1 MPAPSLE
8 LRLQPLFGAVLR
20 PIRAFLALEAASGIL
35 LLSAAVAALCWVNLG
50 GAASYHALL
59 SAQLVLGA
67 GDFSATFSLNDLVND
82 GLMTI
87 FFFVVG
93 MEIKRELMLGEL
105 ASVSRALLPAVAA
118 LGGMVV
124 PALIFV
130 AFNGAGPARS
140 GWGIPMATD
149 IAFCIGVLTLLKSRV
164 PYGLIVFVTA
174 LAIFDDIG
182 GILVIALFY
191 GHGLDVWW
199 LGSAAAV
206 SLVAIGMGR
215 AQARSGFAWAA
226 VGALLWLALH
236 RGGIHA
242 TIAGVVIGLCV
253 PARPGTSPRLALT
266 ALASHLTSLTARPVD
281 EALDTEA
288 LGGLEQGLE
297 ALESPIDRFLHLL
310 HPWTAFLIMPVFAL
324 ANSGV
329 DVRNMGPSQLASAVT
344 LGTSVALVGG
354 KLIGIFTFTAVSVRL
369 GLAPM
374 PGGAS
379 HAKLFGA
386 AVVAGIGFTVALF
399 IAGLAYPE
407 RPDFLDQARL
417 GILAG
422 SIMAGL
428 AGAAILLM
436 TPRLS
441 RAPSSDPAATA
452 PR

>member
-8 LRLQPLFGAVLR
+8 SRLQPLFGAVLR
-20 PIRAFLALEAASGIL
+20 PIRAFLALEASSGIL
-35 LLSAAVAALCWVNLG
+35 LLSAAIAALCWVNLG
-50 GAASYHALL
+50 GIGSYNALL
-59 SAQLVLGA
+59 SARLVLGA
-67 GDFSATFSLNDLVND
+67 GDLAATFSLHELVND
-82 GLMTI
+82 GLVTI

-93 MEIKRELMLGEL
+93 MEIKRELVLGEL
-105 ASVSRALLPAVAA
+105 ASFSRALLPAVAA

-130 AFNGAGPARS
+130 AFNGAGPARR

-164 PYGLIVFVTA
+164 SYGLIVFVTA

-191 GHGLDVWW
+191 GHGLDLWW
-199 LGSAAAV
+199 LALAAAV
-206 SLVAIGMGR
+206 SLVAFGMGR
-215 AQARSGFAWAA
+215 AEVKNGFAWAA

-253 PARPGTSPRLALT
+253 PARPRTSPRLALM
-266 ALASHLTSLTARPVD
+266 ALAGHLTSLTARPVD

-310 HPWTAFLIMPVFAL
+310 HPWTAFLVMPVFAL

-329 DVRNMGPSQLASAVT
+329 DVRNMSPSQLASAVT
-344 LGTSVALVGG
+344 LGTAAALVGG
-354 KLIGIFTFTAVSVRL
+354 KLVGIFSFTVISVRL

-379 HAKLFGA
+379 HAKLLGA
-386 AVVAGIGFTVALF
+386 AVIAGIGFTVALF
-399 IAGLAYPE
+399 IAGLAYPDH
-407 RPDFLDQARL
+407 PDLLDQAKL

-422 SIMAGL
+422 SVTAGI
-428 AGAAILLM
+428 AGAVILLM

-441 RAPSSDPAATA
+441 GA
-452 PR
+452 

>member
-20 PIRAFLALEAASGIL
+20 PIRAFLELEASSGIL

-50 GAASYHALL
+50 GVASYHALL

-67 GDFSATFSLNDLVND
+67 GDLSATFSLHEFAND

-93 MEIKRELMLGEL
+93 MEIKRELVVGEL

-130 AFNGAGPARS
+130 AFNGAGPARR

-149 IAFCIGVLTLLKSRV
+149 IAFCVGVLTLLKSRV

-199 LGSAAAV
+199 LAAAAAV

-215 AQARSGFAWAA
+215 AQVRRGFAWAA

-242 TIAGVVIGLCV
+242 TIAGVVLGLCI
-253 PARPGTSPRLALT
+253 PARPRTSPRLALM
-266 ALASHLTSLTARPVD
+266 ALAGHLTSLTARPVD

-297 ALESPIDRFLHLL
+297 ALESPIDRFLHIL
-310 HPWTAFLIMPVFAL
+310 HPWTAFLVMPVFAL

-329 DVRNMGPSQLASAVT
+329 DVRNMSPSQLASTVT
-344 LGTSVALVGG
+344 LGTAVALVGG
-354 KLIGIFTFTAVSVRL
+354 KLIGIFSFTTISVRL
-369 GLAPM
+369 GFAPM

-379 HAKLFGA
+379 YAKLLGA

-407 RPDFLDQARL
+407 HPDLLDQAKL

-422 SIMAGL
+422 SVTAGV
-428 AGAAILLM
+428 AGATILLA

-441 RAPSSDPAATA
+441 GASAAQSPASDH
-452 PR
+452 R

>member
-8 LRLQPLFGAVLR
+8 LRLKPLFGAVLR
-20 PIRAFLALEAASGIL
+20 PIRAFLDLEASSGIL

-59 SAQLVLGA
+59 AAPVVLGA
-67 GDFSATFSLNDLVND
+67 GDLAATFTLHELVND

-93 MEIKRELMLGEL
+93 MEIKRELVLGEL
-105 ASVSRALLPAVAA
+105 ATLSQALLPAVAA

-124 PALIFV
+124 PALIFL
-130 AFNGAGPARS
+130 AFNGAEPAGR

-191 GHGLDVWW
+191 GHGLAPWW
-199 LGSAAAV
+199 LAAAAV
-206 SLVAIGMGR
+206 VSMVAVMVGR
-215 AQARSGFAWAA
+215 AQVRSGFAWAA
-226 VGALLWLALH
+226 IGVILWVTLH

-242 TIAGVVIGLCV
+242 TISGVIVGLCV
-253 PARPGTSPRLALT
+253 PARSRTSPRLALL
-266 ALASHLTSLTARPVD
+266 ALSGHLSTLTARPID

-288 LGGLEQGLE
+288 LGGLEQDLE
-297 ALESPIDRFLHLL
+297 SLESPIDRFLHLL
-310 HPWTAFLIMPVFAL
+310 HPWTAFAVMPLFAL

-329 DVRNMGPSQLASAVT
+329 EVWSMNASQLAGAVT
-344 LGTSVALVGG
+344 LGTAVALVGG
-354 KLIGIFTFTAVSVRL
+354 KLIGIFSFTAISVRL

-399 IAGLAYPE
+399 VASLAYPE
-407 RPDFLDQARL
+407 QPELLDQAKL

-422 SIMAGL
+422 SLTAGT
-428 AGAAILLM
+428 AGAVILLL
-436 TPRLS
+436 TRELQAEPGPGADAASS
-441 RAPSSDPAATA
+441 R
-452 PR
+452 